1 MINDDKWISSLPN
14 RSLKANEESMQ
25 IDHNKWMNT
34 IPKKNSFNSV
44 KKYSIMTILFSHGE
58 GGDGHSHGKSKK
70 GSISGIV
77 LDNES
82 KNPTGI
88 NLNLIKG
95 VNNDS
100 IISEQFSGAELKLP
114 LMVNSNQ
121 TKYILEQNEIR
132 DTLIIFHQTKHQY
145 LNRSCGFKSNFLI
158 KSDTEIIK
166 ESGWIREISIVQD
179 SIFNEEKTNIFI
191 HY

>member
-1 MINDDKWISSLPN
+1 MIRYLHFLILIIFFFSCEKDDICIEGSENTN
-14 RSLKANEESMQ
+14 RV
-25 IDHNKWMNT
+25 T
-34 IPKKNSFNSV
+34 IVF
-44 KKYSIMTILFSHGE
+44 I
-58 GGDGHSHGKSKK
+58 
-70 GSISGIV
+70 
-77 LDNES
+77 DNES

-88 NLNLIKG
+88 NLSLIKG
-95 VNNDS
+95 INNDS
-100 IISEQFSGAELKLP
+100 IISEAFSGAELKLP
-114 LMVNSNQ
+114 LMVNSNK

-132 DTLIIFHQTKHQY
+132 DTLIIFHQTNHLY

-158 KSDTEIIK
+158 KSDTEILK

>member
-1 MINDDKWISSLPN
+1 MIKHLHF
-14 RSLKANEESMQ
+14 L
-25 IDHNKWMNT
+25 
-34 IPKKNSFNSV
+34 V
-44 KKYSIMTILFSHGE
+44 LILFFLSCEKDDICIE
-58 GGDGHSHGKSKK
+58 GSENTNRVTIGF
-70 GSISGIV
+70 I
-77 LDNES
+77 DNES

-88 NLNLIKG
+88 NLSFIKG

-100 IISEQFSGAELKLP
+100 IISEGFSGAELKLP

-121 TKYILEQNEIR
+121 TKYILEQNEVR
-132 DTLIIFHQTKHQY
+132 DTLVILHQTSHLY

-158 KSDTEIIK
+158 KSETEIIK

>member
-1 MINDDKWISSLPN
+1 MEVCINILILGDIKGDIITRLLKILLTFSVLISCEKDDICVEGSENTN
-14 RSLKANEESMQ
+14 RVTIGF
-25 IDHNKWMNT
+25 ID
-34 IPKKNSFNSV
+34 
-44 KKYSIMTILFSHGE
+44 Y
-58 GGDGHSHGKSKK
+58 
-70 GSISGIV
+70 
-77 LDNES
+77 ES

-88 NLNLIKG
+88 NLSFIKG

-100 IISEQFSGAELKLP
+100 IISEGFSGVELKLP

-121 TKYILEQNEIR
+121 TEYILEQNEIR

-158 KSDTEIIK
+158 KSDTKIIK

>member
-1 MINDDKWISSLPN
+1 MEVCINILILRDIKGDIITRLLKILLTFSVLISCEKDDICIEGSENTN
-14 RSLKANEESMQ
+14 RV
-25 IDHNKWMNT
+25 T
-34 IPKKNSFNSV
+34 IGF
-44 KKYSIMTILFSHGE
+44 I
-58 GGDGHSHGKSKK
+58 
-70 GSISGIV
+70 
-77 LDNES
+77 DNES

-88 NLNLIKG
+88 NLSLIKG

-100 IISEQFSGAELKLP
+100 IISEEFSGAELKLP

-132 DTLIIFHQTKHQY
+132 DTLIIFHQTKHLY

>member
-1 MINDDKWISSLPN
+1 MEVCINILILRDIKGDIITRLLKILLTFSVLISCEKDDICIEGSENTN
-14 RSLKANEESMQ
+14 RV
-25 IDHNKWMNT
+25 T
-34 IPKKNSFNSV
+34 IGF
-44 KKYSIMTILFSHGE
+44 I
-58 GGDGHSHGKSKK
+58 
-70 GSISGIV
+70 
-77 LDNES
+77 DNES
-82 KNPTGI
+82 KIPTGI
-88 NLNLIKG
+88 NLSLIKG
-95 VNNDS
+95 FNNDS
-100 IISEQFSGAELKLP
+100 IISEEFSGAELKLP

-132 DTLIIFHQTKHQY
+132 DTLIIFHQTKHLY

>member
-1 MINDDKWISSLPN
+1 MEVCINILILRDIKGDIITRLLKILLTFSVLISCEKDDICIEGSENTN
-14 RSLKANEESMQ
+14 RV
-25 IDHNKWMNT
+25 T
-34 IPKKNSFNSV
+34 IGF
-44 KKYSIMTILFSHGE
+44 I
-58 GGDGHSHGKSKK
+58 
-70 GSISGIV
+70 
-77 LDNES
+77 DNES

-88 NLNLIKG
+88 NLSLIKG

-132 DTLIIFHQTKHQY
+132 DTLIIFHQTSHLY

>member
-1 MINDDKWISSLPN
+1 MIKHLHF
-14 RSLKANEESMQ
+14 L
-25 IDHNKWMNT
+25 
-34 IPKKNSFNSV
+34 V
-44 KKYSIMTILFSHGE
+44 LILFFLSCEKDDICIE
-58 GGDGHSHGKSKK
+58 GSENTNRVTIGF
-70 GSISGIV
+70 I
-77 LDNES
+77 DNES

-88 NLNLIKG
+88 NLSFIKG

-100 IISEQFSGAELKLP
+100 IISEGFSGAELKLP

-121 TKYILEQNEIR
+121 TKYILEQNEVR
-132 DTLIIFHQTKHQY
+132 DTLIILHQTNHLY

-158 KSDTEIIK
+158 KSETEIIK

-179 SIFNEEKTNIFI
+179 SIFNEEKKNIFI

>member
-1 MINDDKWISSLPN
+1 
-14 RSLKANEESMQ
+14 
-25 IDHNKWMNT
+25 
-34 IPKKNSFNSV
+34 
-44 KKYSIMTILFSHGE
+44 MTKHLHFLILILFFLSCEKDDICIE
-58 GGDGHSHGKSKK
+58 GSENTNRVTIGF
-70 GSISGIV
+70 I
-77 LDNES
+77 DNES

-88 NLNLIKG
+88 NLSFIKG

-100 IISEQFSGAELKLP
+100 IISEGFSGAELKLP

-121 TKYILEQNEIR
+121 TKYILEQNEVR
-132 DTLIIFHQTKHQY
+132 DTLIILHQTNHLY

-158 KSDTEIIK
+158 KSETEIIK

>member
-1 MINDDKWISSLPN
+1 MIKHLHFLIL
-14 RSLKANEESMQ
+14 
-25 IDHNKWMNT
+25 
-34 IPKKNSFNSV
+34 
-44 KKYSIMTILFSHGE
+44 ILFFLSCEKDDICIE
-58 GGDGHSHGKSKK
+58 GSENTNRVTIGF
-70 GSISGIV
+70 I
-77 LDNES
+77 DNES
-82 KNPTGI
+82 KNPTRI
-88 NLNLIKG
+88 NLSFIKG

-100 IISEQFSGAELKLP
+100 IISEGFSGAELKLP

-121 TKYILEQNEIR
+121 TKYILEQNEVR
-132 DTLIIFHQTKHQY
+132 DTLIIFHQTSHLY

>member
-1 MINDDKWISSLPN
+1 MLTFFVLISCEKDDICIEGSENTN
-14 RSLKANEESMQ
+14 R
-25 IDHNKWMNT
+25 
-34 IPKKNSFNSV
+34 V
-44 KKYSIMTILFSHGE
+44 SIGFI
-58 GGDGHSHGKSKK
+58 
-70 GSISGIV
+70 
-77 LDNES
+77 DNES

-88 NLNLIKG
+88 NLSFIKG

-100 IISEQFSGAELKLP
+100 ILSEEFSGAELKLP

-132 DTLIIFHQTKHQY
+132 DTLTIFHQTNHLY

>member
-1 MINDDKWISSLPN
+1 MIKHLHFLVLILLFLSCEKDDICIEGSENTN
-14 RSLKANEESMQ
+14 RV
-25 IDHNKWMNT
+25 T
-34 IPKKNSFNSV
+34 IGF
-44 KKYSIMTILFSHGE
+44 I
-58 GGDGHSHGKSKK
+58 
-70 GSISGIV
+70 
-77 LDNES
+77 DNES

-88 NLNLIKG
+88 NLSLIKG

-121 TKYILEQNEIR
+121 TKYILEQNEVR
-132 DTLIIFHQTKHQY
+132 DTLIILHQTNHLY

-158 KSDTEIIK
+158 KSETEIIK

>member
-1 MINDDKWISSLPN
+1 MLTFSVLISCEKDDICIEGSENTN
-14 RSLKANEESMQ
+14 RV
-25 IDHNKWMNT
+25 T
-34 IPKKNSFNSV
+34 IGF
-44 KKYSIMTILFSHGE
+44 I
-58 GGDGHSHGKSKK
+58 
-70 GSISGIV
+70 
-77 LDNES
+77 DNES

-88 NLNLIKG
+88 NLSFIKG

-100 IISEQFSGAELKLP
+100 IISEEFSGAELKLP

-121 TKYILEQNEIR
+121 TKYILEQNEVR
-132 DTLIIFHQTKHQY
+132 DTLIIFHQTNHLY

-158 KSDTEIIK
+158 KSNTEIIK